1 MAEDDSRRLRRAGGG
16 SVSGLLG
23 LFVCVAGVVPHTSIL
38 SHGEAAAVERVAE
51 DVPRRVCRVRWAVEL
66 GIPLGVCVVGEI
78 ALVRSVGRGR
88 SVLLVGF
95 AVRVRTCG

>member
-23 LFVCVAGVVPHTSIL
+23 LFVRVAGVVPHIL
-38 SHGEAAAVERVAE
+38 SHGETAAVERVAE

>member
-1 MAEDDSRRLRRAGGG
+1 MWLRMTLGVCVAEGVGCL
-16 SVSGLLG
+16 SGLLG
-23 LFVCVAGVVPHTSIL
+23 LFARVAGVVPRIS

-66 GIPLGVCVVGEI
+66 GISLGVCVVGEI
-78 ALVRSVGRGR
+78 AFVRSVGCGG